1 MALIDLDEFYHH
13 ISIALIL
20 VTAFTWNEAFK
31 HMFDSITFLKNRHF
45 LYAIFIT
52 IIVTILLNVINY
64 AQMLTNKEL
73 AETSPAKQDKEN
85 KNKGVNNIDMYGT
98 YTYVME

>member
-52 IIVTILLNVINY
+52 IIVTIMLNVINY
-64 AQMLTNKEL
+64 AQMFTNKEL
-73 AETSPAKQDKEN
+73 DETSPAKQDKEN
-85 KNKGVNNIDMYGT
+85 KNNGINNIDMYST
-98 YTYVME
+98 YTSVME

>member
-64 AQMLTNKEL
+64 AQMFTNKEL
-73 AETSPAKQDKEN
+73 DETSRAKQIKKKE
-85 KNKGVNNIDMYGT
+85 KRGK
-98 YTYVME
+98 

>member
-64 AQMLTNKEL
+64 AQMFTNKEL
-73 AETSPAKQDKEN
+73 DETLPVSSH